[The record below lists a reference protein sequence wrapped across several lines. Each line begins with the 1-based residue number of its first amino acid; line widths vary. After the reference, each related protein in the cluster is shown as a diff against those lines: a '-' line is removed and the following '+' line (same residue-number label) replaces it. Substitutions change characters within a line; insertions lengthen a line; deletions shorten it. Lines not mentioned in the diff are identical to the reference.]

1 MTDSRW
7 ISMAII
13 AIVLLATLR
22 LLLQQRRGARLPPP
36 RLAALLVLQALAG
49 GLLLLALVPPQYTAP
64 RHALTLL
71 TAGAAQA
78 PAMADDAS
86 KVLAL
91 PESNAR
97 PGITRVPDLATA
109 LRQHPGTE
117 QLTLVG
123 DGLVARDRDTPLPAL
138 VQLSQPPAPRGW
150 VDLQAPAI
158 TAPGAVFSVRA
169 RAQGVPDGRAELL
182 DPAGQVVAR
191 AALDERGGARLEGV
205 ARVVGRTLFQLRLL
219 DGSDHR
225 VDSIPVPL
233 QVAAPASVRMLMLAG
248 APGPEAKYLRR
259 WAADAGVEL
268 QFQSSVGAGVILGDV
283 PVALTPARLA
293 ATDVLLLDERSLAA
307 LGAAQRSAV
316 QQALRDGL
324 GVLVRS
330 AGPLPDNA
338 RQTLRGWGLAVT
350 GNGQAAALK
359 LAGEAQAAL
368 LPARRGPRAPAAEAT
383 QWMAEADARSHLAE
397 VPVLEQLTLRVAG
410 AQPLLQDADGA
421 AIGGWRASG
430 RGRIGLLP
438 VTDSYRAVLAGRDD
452 RHAELW
458 SSVVGHIARP
468 VAAAPEVQVKTDTPW
483 AGERVVLCGVP
494 AGTQVRGSA
503 EGAPEALVVD
513 PASGSQRCAAW
524 WPRQAGWHELMQ
536 GEVVQAVYVFDPAD
550 AAALHRQQL
559 RDSTALRVAG
569 GHGQMSAATQQVPGA
584 RWPWLLAFVLVA
596 GLLWWLERRTT
607 ATDR

>member
-7 ISMAII
+7 ISAAII

-22 LLLQQRRGARLPPP
+22 LLLQQRRGAGLPPL
-36 RLAALLVLQALAG
+36 RLVALLVLQALAG
-49 GLLLLALVPPQYTAP
+49 GLLLLALVPPQHTAP
-64 RHALTLL
+64 RHALTVL
-71 TAGAAQA
+71 TAGAARA
-78 PAMADDAS
+78 PAAADDAS
-86 KVLAL
+86 TVLAL
-91 PESNAR
+91 PESSAR
-97 PGITRVPDLATA
+97 AGIARVPDLATA

-117 QLTLVG
+117 RLTLVG
-123 DGLVARDRDTPLPAL
+123 DGLAARDRDTPLPAQ
-138 VQLSQPPAPRGW
+138 VKLSLSPAPRGW
-150 VDLQAPAI
+150 VDLQAPPI

-169 RAQGVPDGRAELL
+169 RAQGVPDGRVELL

-225 VDSIPVPL
+225 VDSLPVPL
-233 QVAAPASVRMLMLAG
+233 QVAAPAPVRMLMLAG

-259 WAADAGVEL
+259 WAADAGVKL
-268 QFQSSVGAGVILGDV
+268 QFQASVGAGVSLGDA

-293 ATDVLLLDERSLAA
+293 ETDVLLLDERSLAA
-307 LGAAQRSAV
+307 LGAAQRNAV
-316 QQALRDGL
+316 QQALPDGL

-338 RQTLRGWGLAVT
+338 RRTLRGWGLPVT

-359 LAGEAQAAL
+359 LAGESQAEL
-368 LPARRGPRAPAAEAT
+368 LPARRGPRPPAAEAT

-397 VPVLEQLTLRVAG
+397 VPALEQLTLRVAG

-458 SSVVGHIARP
+458 SSVIGLMARP
-468 VAAAPEVQVKTDTPW
+468 VAAAPEVQVRSDTPW
-483 AGERVVLCGVP
+483 AGERVVVCGV
-494 AGTQVRGSA
+494 ATGAQVRRNA
-503 EGAPEALVVD
+503 EAAPETLIVD
-513 PASGSQRCAAW
+513 PATGTQRCAAW
-524 WPRQAGWHELMQ
+524 WPRQAGWHELVQ
-536 GEVVQAVYVFDPAD
+536 GGMRQAVYVFDPAD
-550 AAALHRQQL
+550 APALHRQQL

-569 GHGQMSAATQQVPGA
+569 GHGRMSAATQQMPGA

>member
-7 ISMAII
+7 IGAAII

-22 LLLQQRRGARLPPP
+22 VLLQQRRGARLPPL

-49 GLLLLALVPPQYTAP
+49 GLLLLALVPPQHSAP
-64 RHALTLL
+64 RRALTLL

-78 PAMADDAS
+78 PAAADDAS
-86 KVLAL
+86 TVLAL

-97 PGITRVPDLATA
+97 AGIARVPDLATA

-117 QLTLVG
+117 RLTLVG
-123 DGLVARDRDTPLPAL
+123 DGLSARDRDTALPAE
-138 VQLSQPPAPRGW
+138 VQLRLSPAPRGW
-150 VDLQAPAI
+150 MDLQAPAV
-158 TAPGAVFSVRA
+158 TAPGAVFAVRA
-169 RAQGVPDGRAELL
+169 RAQGVSDGRAELR

-191 AALDERGGARLEGV
+191 AALDKRGGARLEGV

-219 DGSDHR
+219 DGSDHQ
-225 VDSIPVPL
+225 VDSIPLPL
-233 QVAAPASVRMLMLAG
+233 QVAAPAPVRMLMLAG
-248 APGPEAKYLRR
+248 APGPEVKYLRR

-268 QFQSSVGAGVILGDV
+268 QFQSSVGAGVTLGDE
-283 PVALTPARLA
+283 PVAVTPARLA
-293 ATDVLLLDERSLAA
+293 ESDVLLLDERSLAA
-307 LGAAQRSAV
+307 LGAAQRNAV

-338 RQTLRGWGLAVT
+338 RQTLRGWGLPVT

-359 LAGEAQAAL
+359 LAGESQAEL

-397 VPVLEQLTLRVAG
+397 VPALEQLTLRVAG

-458 SSVVGHIARP
+458 SSVIGLIARP
-468 VAAAPEVQVKTDTPW
+468 VAAAPEVQVDSDTPW
-483 AGERVVLCGVP
+483 AGERVVVCGVA
-494 AGTQVRGSA
+494 AGTQVRRSA
-503 EGAPEALVVD
+503 EAAPETLIVD
-513 PASGSQRCAAW
+513 PATGTQRCAAW

-536 GEVVQAVYVFDPAD
+536 GDVRQAVYVFDPAD
-550 AAALHRQQL
+550 ATALHRQQL

-569 GHGQMSAATQQVPGA
+569 GQGRMSAATQQVPGA

>member
-7 ISMAII
+7 ISAAII

-22 LLLQQRRGARLPPP
+22 VLLQQRRGARLPPL
-36 RLAALLVLQALAG
+36 RLVALLALQALAG
-49 GLLLLALVPPQYTAP
+49 GLLLLALVPPQHTAP
-64 RHALTLL
+64 RHALTVL
-71 TAGAAQA
+71 TAGAARA
-78 PAMADDAS
+78 PAAADDAS
-86 KVLAL
+86 TVLAL

-97 PGITRVPDLATA
+97 AGIARVPDLATA

-117 QLTLVG
+117 RLTLVG
-123 DGLVARDRDTPLPAL
+123 DGLAARDRDTALPAE
-138 VQLSQPPAPRGW
+138 VQLRLSPAPRGW
-150 VDLQAPAI
+150 IDLQAPAV
-158 TAPGAVFSVRA
+158 TAPGAVFAVRA
-169 RAQGVPDGRAELL
+169 RAQGVPDGRVELL

-191 AALDERGGARLEGV
+191 AALDAKGDARLEGV

-225 VDSIPVPL
+225 VDSLPVPL
-233 QVAAPASVRMLMLAG
+233 QVAAPAPVRMLMLAG

-259 WAADAGVEL
+259 WAADAGVKL
-268 QFQSSVGAGVILGDV
+268 QFQASVGAGVSLGDP

-293 ATDVLLLDERSLAA
+293 ETDVLLLDERSLAA
-307 LGAAQRSAV
+307 LGAAQRNAV

-324 GVLVRS
+324 GVLLRS

-338 RQTLRGWGLAVT
+338 RRTLRGWGLPVT
-350 GNGQAAALK
+350 GNGQAAALE
-359 LAGEAQAAL
+359 LAGESQAEL
-368 LPARRGPRAPAAEAT
+368 LPARRGPRPPAAEAT

-397 VPVLEQLTLRVAG
+397 LPVLEQLTLRVAG

-458 SSVVGHIARP
+458 SSVIGLIARP
-468 VAAAPEVQVKTDTPW
+468 VAAAPEVLVRSDTPW
-483 AGERVVLCGVP
+483 AGERVVVCGVA
-494 AGTQVRGSA
+494 AGAQVRRNA
-503 EGAPEALVVD
+503 EAALETLIVD
-513 PASGSQRCAAW
+513 PATGAQRCAAW
-524 WPRQAGWHELMQ
+524 WPRQAGWHELVQ
-536 GEVVQAVYVFDPAD
+536 GGMRHAVYVFDPAN
-550 AAALHRQQL
+550 APALHRQQL

-569 GHGQMSAATQQVPGA
+569 GHGRMSAATQQVPGA

>member
-7 ISMAII
+7 IGAAII

-22 LLLQQRRGARLPPP
+22 VLLQQRRGARLPPL

-49 GLLLLALVPPQYTAP
+49 GLLLLALVPPQHSAP
-64 RHALTLL
+64 RRALTLL

-78 PAMADDAS
+78 PAAADDAS
-86 KVLAL
+86 TVLAL

-97 PGITRVPDLATA
+97 AGIARVPDLATA

-117 QLTLVG
+117 RLTLVG
-123 DGLVARDRDTPLPAL
+123 DGLSARDRDTALPAE
-138 VQLSQPPAPRGW
+138 VQLRLSPAPLGW
-150 VDLQAPAI
+150 MDLQAPAV
-158 TAPGAVFSVRA
+158 TAPGAVFAVRA
-169 RAQGVPDGRAELL
+169 RAQGVSDGRAELL

-191 AALDERGGARLEGV
+191 AALDKRGGARLEGV
-205 ARVVGRTLFQLRLL
+205 ARVVGRTVFQLRLL
-219 DGSDHR
+219 DGSDHQ
-225 VDSIPVPL
+225 VDSIPLPL
-233 QVAAPASVRMLMLAG
+233 QVAAPAPVRMLMLAG
-248 APGPEAKYLRR
+248 APGPEVKYLRR

-268 QFQSSVGAGVILGDV
+268 QFQSSVGAGVTLGDE
-283 PVALTPARLA
+283 PVAVTPARLA
-293 ATDVLLLDERSLAA
+293 ESDVLLLDERSLAA
-307 LGAAQRSAV
+307 LGAAQRNAV

-338 RQTLRGWGLAVT
+338 RQTLRGWGLPVT

-359 LAGEAQAAL
+359 LAGESQAEL

-397 VPVLEQLTLRVAG
+397 VPALEQLTLRVAG

-458 SSVVGHIARP
+458 SSVIGLIARP
-468 VAAAPEVQVKTDTPW
+468 VAAAPEVQVDSDTPW
-483 AGERVVLCGVP
+483 AGERVVVCGVA
-494 AGTQVRGSA
+494 AGTQVRRSA
-503 EGAPEALVVD
+503 EAAPETLIVD
-513 PASGSQRCAAW
+513 PATGTQRCAAW

-536 GEVVQAVYVFDPAD
+536 GDVRQAVYVFNPAD
-550 AAALHRQQL
+550 ATALHRQQL

-569 GHGQMSAATQQVPGA
+569 GQGRMSAATQQVPGA

>member
-7 ISMAII
+7 ISAAII

-22 LLLQQRRGARLPPP
+22 MLLQQRRGARLPRL

-49 GLLLLALVPPQYTAP
+49 GLLLLALVPPQHTAP
-64 RHALTLL
+64 RHALTVL

-78 PAMADDAS
+78 PAIADDAS
-86 KVLAL
+86 TVLAL

-97 PGITRVPDLATA
+97 AGIARVPDLATA

-117 QLTLVG
+117 RLTLVG
-123 DGLVARDRDTPLPAL
+123 DGLPARDRDTALPAE
-138 VQLSQPPAPRGW
+138 VQLRLSPAPRGW
-150 VDLQAPAI
+150 MDLQAPAI
-158 TAPGAVFSVRA
+158 TAPGAVFVVRA

-191 AALDERGGARLEGV
+191 AALDKHGGARLDGV

-219 DGSDHR
+219 DGSDHQ

-233 QVAAPASVRMLMLAG
+233 QVAAPATVRMLMLAG
-248 APGPEAKYLRR
+248 APGPEVKYLRR

-268 QFQSSVGAGVILGDV
+268 QFQSSVGAGVSVGDA

-293 ATDVLLLDERSLAA
+293 ATDVLLLDERSLVA
-307 LGAAQRSAV
+307 LGAAQRNAV

-338 RQTLRGWGLAVT
+338 RQTLRGWGLPVT

-359 LAGEAQAAL
+359 LAGESQAEL

-397 VPVLEQLTLRVAG
+397 VPALEQLTLRVAG
-410 AQPLLQDADGA
+410 AQPLLHDADGA

-458 SSVVGHIARP
+458 SSVIGLMARP
-468 VAAAPEVQVKTDTPW
+468 VAAAPEVQVESDTPW
-483 AGERVVLCGVP
+483 AGERVVVCGVA
-494 AGTQVRGSA
+494 AGAQVRRSA
-503 EGAPEALVVD
+503 EAAPVTLVVD
-513 PASGSQRCAAW
+513 PATGTQRCAAW
-524 WPRQAGWHELMQ
+524 WPRQAGWHELVQ
-536 GEVVQAVYVFDPAD
+536 GDVRQAVYVFDPAD
-550 AAALHRQQL
+550 ATALHRQQL
-559 RDSTALRVAG
+559 RDSTAQRIATG
-569 GHGQMSAATQQVPGA
+569 PGRMSAGTQQVPGA

-596 GLLWWLERRTT
+596 GLLWWLERRTST
-607 ATDR
+607 EER

>member
-7 ISMAII
+7 ISTAII

-22 LLLQQRRGARLPPP
+22 LLLQQRRGAHLPPL

-49 GLLLLALVPPQYTAP
+49 GLLLLALVPPQHTAP
-64 RHALTLL
+64 RHALTVL
-71 TAGAAQA
+71 TASAAQA
-78 PAMADDAS
+78 PAVADDAS
-86 KVLAL
+86 TVLAL

-97 PGITRVPDLATA
+97 AGIARVPDLATA

-117 QLTLVG
+117 RLTLVG
-123 DGLVARDRDTPLPAL
+123 DGLPARDRDKALPAEVRL
-138 VQLSQPPAPRGW
+138 RLSPAPRGW
-150 VDLQAPAI
+150 MDLQAPAV
-158 TAPGAVFSVRA
+158 TAPGALFAVRA

-191 AALDERGGARLEGV
+191 AALDKRGGARLEGI
-205 ARVVGRTLFQLRLL
+205 ARVAGRTLFQLRLL
-219 DGSDHR
+219 DGSDHA

-233 QVAAPASVRMLMLAG
+233 QVEAPATVRMLMLAG
-248 APGPEAKYLRR
+248 APGPEVKYLRR

-268 QFQSSVGAGVILGDV
+268 QLQSSVGAGVSLGDV

-307 LGAAQRSAV
+307 LGAAQRNAV
-316 QQALRDGL
+316 QQALHDGL

-338 RQTLRGWGLAVT
+338 RQALRGWGLPVT

-359 LAGEAQAAL
+359 LAGESQAEL
-368 LPARRGPRAPAAEAT
+368 LPARRGPRAPATEAT
-383 QWMAEADARSHLAE
+383 QWMAEADARSQLAG
-397 VPVLEQLTLRVAG
+397 VPVLEQLTLRFAG
-410 AQPLLQDADGA
+410 ATPLLQDADGA

-458 SSVVGHIARP
+458 SSVIGLMARP
-468 VAAAPEVQVKTDTPW
+468 VAAAPKVQVRSDTPW
-483 AGERVVLCGVP
+483 AGERVVVCGVP
-494 AGTQVRGSA
+494 AGMQVGDGTGA
-503 EGAPEALVVD
+503 APETLVID
-513 PASGSQRCAAW
+513 PATGTQRCAAW
-524 WPRQAGWHELMQ
+524 WPRQAGWHELVQ
-536 GEVVQAVYVFDPAD
+536 GDVRQAVYVFDPAD
-550 AAALHRQQL
+550 ATALHRQQL
-559 RDSTALRVAG
+559 RDRTALRVAT
-569 GHGQMSAATQQVPGA
+569 GHGRMSAATQQVPGA

-596 GLLWWLERRTT
+596 GLLWWLERRSSTV
-607 ATDR
+607 DR

>member
-7 ISMAII
+7 IGAAII

-22 LLLQQRRGARLPPP
+22 MLLQQWRGARLPPL

-49 GLLLLALVPPQYTAP
+49 GLLLLALVPPQHSAP
-64 RHALTLL
+64 RRALTLL

-78 PAMADDAS
+78 PAAADDAS
-86 KVLAL
+86 TVLAL

-97 PGITRVPDLATA
+97 AGIARVPDLATA

-117 QLTLVG
+117 RLTLVG
-123 DGLVARDRDTPLPAL
+123 DGLSARDRDTALPAE
-138 VQLSQPPAPRGW
+138 VQLRLSPAPRGW
-150 VDLQAPAI
+150 MDLQAPAV
-158 TAPGAVFSVRA
+158 TAPGAVFAVRA
-169 RAQGVPDGRAELL
+169 RAQGVSDGRAELL

-191 AALDERGGARLEGV
+191 AALDKRGGARLEGV
-205 ARVVGRTLFQLRLL
+205 ARVVGRTVFQLRLL
-219 DGSDHR
+219 DGSDHQ

-233 QVAAPASVRMLMLAG
+233 QVAAPAPVRMLMLAG
-248 APGPEAKYLRR
+248 APGPEVKYLRR

-268 QFQSSVGAGVILGDV
+268 QFQSSVGAGVILGDA
-283 PVALTPARLA
+283 PVAVTPARLA
-293 ATDVLLLDERSLAA
+293 ESDVLLLDERSLAA
-307 LGAAQRSAV
+307 LGAAQRNAV

-338 RQTLRGWGLAVT
+338 RQTLRGWGLPVT
-350 GNGQAAALK
+350 GNGRAAALK
-359 LAGEAQAAL
+359 LAGESQAEL

-397 VPVLEQLTLRVAG
+397 VPALEQLTLRVAG

-458 SSVVGHIARP
+458 SSVIGLIARP
-468 VAAAPEVQVKTDTPW
+468 VAAAPEVQVDSDTPW
-483 AGERVVLCGVP
+483 AGERVVVCGVA
-494 AGTQVRGSA
+494 AGTQVRRSA
-503 EGAPEALVVD
+503 ETAPETLIVD
-513 PASGSQRCAAW
+513 PATGTQRCAAW

-536 GEVVQAVYVFDPAD
+536 GDVRQAVYVFNPAD
-550 AAALHRQQL
+550 ATALHRQQL

-569 GHGQMSAATQQVPGA
+569 GHGRMSAATQQVPGA

-596 GLLWWLERRTT
+596 GLLWWLERRST

>member
-7 ISMAII
+7 IGAAII

-22 LLLQQRRGARLPPP
+22 VLLQQRRGARLPPL

-49 GLLLLALVPPQYTAP
+49 GLLLLALVPPQHSAP
-64 RHALTLL
+64 RRALTLL

-78 PAMADDAS
+78 PAAADDAS
-86 KVLAL
+86 TVLAL

-97 PGITRVPDLATA
+97 AGIARVPDLATA

-117 QLTLVG
+117 RLTLVG
-123 DGLVARDRDTPLPAL
+123 DGLSARDRDTALPAE
-138 VQLSQPPAPRGW
+138 VQLRLSPAPLGW
-150 VDLQAPAI
+150 MDLQAPAV
-158 TAPGAVFSVRA
+158 TAPGAVFAVRA
-169 RAQGVPDGRAELL
+169 RAQGVSDGRAELR

-191 AALDERGGARLEGV
+191 AALDKRGGARLEGV

-219 DGSDHR
+219 DGSDHQ
-225 VDSIPVPL
+225 VDSIPLPL
-233 QVAAPASVRMLMLAG
+233 QVAAPAPVRMLMLAG
-248 APGPEAKYLRR
+248 APGPEVKYLRR

-268 QFQSSVGAGVILGDV
+268 QFQSSVGAGVILGDA

-293 ATDVLLLDERSLAA
+293 ESDVLLLDERSLAA
-307 LGAAQRSAV
+307 LGAAQRNAV

-338 RQTLRGWGLAVT
+338 RQTLRGWGLPVT

-359 LAGEAQAAL
+359 LAGESQAEL

-397 VPVLEQLTLRVAG
+397 VPALEQLTLRVAG

-458 SSVVGHIARP
+458 SSVIGLIARP
-468 VAAAPEVQVKTDTPW
+468 VAAAPEVQVDSDTPW
-483 AGERVVLCGVP
+483 AGERVVVCGVA
-494 AGTQVRGSA
+494 AGTQVRRSA
-503 EGAPEALVVD
+503 EAAPETLIVD
-513 PASGSQRCAAW
+513 PATGTQRCAAW

-536 GEVVQAVYVFDPAD
+536 GDVRQAVYVFNPAD
-550 AAALHRQQL
+550 ATALHRQQL

-569 GHGQMSAATQQVPGA
+569 GQGRMSAATQQVPGA